1 MRRYFA
7 TKEEAALCYSR
18 LRASCVGKEALEAEA
33 TAGERLVLLGEL
45 GRSRSDVDMTAE
57 AALVAAET
65 EGLPLV
71 RAATTTGYRVVSTHS
86 HANKSRPFSSDY
98 SWTGLASW
106 SSALPAVL
114 SVALC
119 QGSSAGGDRTEA
131 GLFLDRWVSLPS
143 NPDSFQSK
151 SPLRSV
157 PRPSHL
163 SAAGISLRSK
173 RLL

>member
-33 TAGERLVLLGEL
+33 TAGERLVLLGVL

-57 AALVAAET
+57 AALAAAET

-71 RAATTTGYRVVSTHS
+71 RAATTTGYRAVSTHS
-86 HANKSRPFSSDY
+86 HANKSRPSDY

-114 SVALC
+114 SVAPF
-119 QGSSAGGDRTEA
+119 QGSSAGGGRTEA
-131 GLFLDRWVSLPS
+131 GLFLERWVSLPS
-143 NPDSFQSK
+143 NPDSFQTK

-157 PRPSHL
+157 PRPPHL
-163 SAAGISLRSK
+163 SAAGILLRSK